1 VEFHFDFIILIVVLD
16 ETNASMIEM
25 KHIIWQRGDEDLE
38 QVGAMKMV
46 VRRAEVLFAKVGQG
60 LTGEEAAIV
69 PSMDLN
75 RERTHSDSAKRV
87 GEAEPMQDAVGVGA
101 NLNAGADLAELGR
114 LFENR
119 NL

>member
-1 VEFHFDFIILIVVLD
+1 
-16 ETNASMIEM
+16 
-25 KHIIWQRGDEDLE
+25 
-38 QVGAMKMV
+38 
-46 VRRAEVLFAKVGQG
+46 LFAKIGQG

-75 RERTHSDSAKRV
+75 RERPHRDSAKRV
-87 GEAEPMQDAVGVGA
+87 SEAEPMQDAVGIGA
-101 NLNAGADLAELGR
+101 NLDAGADLAELGR